1 MKSIIFSLLLFI
13 SLSYLGQNPTMY
25 FPSLT
30 VDKGSIL
37 KGSNGIFKFPFQN
50 TGNAPL
56 IITSVKSSCGCL
68 APSWNKNPILPG
80 QWDTIYGKYDT
91 YRIGPIN
98 KSMTVQSNDTS
109 QPNIMI
115 KIKGKVIEKPIPNL
129 VIRVDSTILQPNEMN
144 SIRIIKSSTDS
155 LIYSFTLTNISSEPR
170 SIANAHYNSTTTKWD
185 FYLSKEQPLLEEIIL
200 QPNETLTLLIMKK
213 VIPPPHDYYTGP
225 FLLIDKQ
232 ELKFELK

>member
-25 FPSLT
+25 FHSLT

-80 QWDTIYGKYDT
+80 QWDTTYGKYDT
-91 YRIGPIN
+91 YRIGTIN

-170 SIANAHYNSTTTKWD
+170 SIANAHYNSTTTTWD